1 MFLLLP
7 ITTTNCPHK
16 ITAQMDM
23 VNYISSHILD
33 EAHPNYLSYDQSLKN
48 RFASKIIE
56 NILPGKPHPS
66 PSILERPK
74 DK

>member
-33 EAHPNYLSYDQSLKN
+33 EAYPNYHQYDQSLKN

-56 NILPGKPHPS
+56 NISPAKPQPS
-66 PSILERPK
+66 PSLL
-74 DK
+74 